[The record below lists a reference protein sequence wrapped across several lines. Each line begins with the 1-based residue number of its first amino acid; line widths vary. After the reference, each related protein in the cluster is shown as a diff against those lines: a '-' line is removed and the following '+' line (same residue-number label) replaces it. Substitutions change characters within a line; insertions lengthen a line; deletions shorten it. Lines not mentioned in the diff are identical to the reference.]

1 MPPHLDLLLEER
13 ILKAAQKLWRTR
25 GERGLTL
32 RAVAR
37 EAGCTT
43 PTVYKRFRDKQAI
56 LNTLA
61 VRIRAELVEYL
72 FGAAAL
78 EDVGR
83 RYLEFVEQHPHEY
96 RLLLLSW
103 GDIFRPGVPRPGRA
117 WLMTQFAKRFGGD
130 PEDYALQVYTMI
142 LLAHGA
148 GSLLSNPADEESR
161 EDLRK
166 NFLAIIDGLIA
177 NPHVLRSPMLTAK
190 E

>member
-1 MPPHLDLLLEER
+1 MPPHVDLLLEER

-37 EAGCTT
+37 EAGTTT
-43 PTVYKRFRDKQAI
+43 PTVYKRFRNKQAI

-61 VRIRAELVEYL
+61 VRIRAELNEYL
-72 FGAAAL
+72 FRAEAL

-83 RYLEFVEQHPHEY
+83 RYLEFVEQHPYEY
-96 RLLLLSW
+96 RLLLYYW

-130 PEDYALQVYTMI
+130 PEDYALQVYAMI

-148 GSLLSNPADEESR
+148 GILLSSPADEESR
-161 EDLRK
+161 QDLRK
-166 NFLAIIDGLIA
+166 NFFAIFDGLIG
-177 NPHVLRSPMLTAK
+177 NPHAFGVPALVSK